1 MFVDGQFSPT
11 LSDSTDGSGFDI
23 TIDDAR
29 RALPA
34 AIQPEVFMHLTESLS
49 RSVTHIQVKRN
60 QRPAKPLLLLH
71 ITQGL
76 AGDEV
81 NTAHYRHHLE
91 LAEGAEA
98 TVIEHYA
105 SLSER
110 RHFTGARLTMNVAAN
125 AHLRHIKL
133 AFENPFSHHFAHND
147 IQLGADAT
155 AVSHSFLLGDAVLRH
170 NTSTQLNGENT
181 TLRLNSLAM
190 PVKMKSV
197 IHGLA

>member
-1 MFVDGQFSPT
+1 M
-11 LSDSTDGSGFDI
+11 
-23 TIDDAR
+23 
-29 RALPA
+29 LPA
-34 AIQPEVFMHLTESLS
+34 AIQPEVFLHLTESLS

-71 ITQGL
+71 ITRGL

-98 TVIEHYA
+98 TVIEHYV
-105 SLSER
+105 SLSEL

-133 AFENPFSHHFAHND
+133 AFENPQSHHFAHND
-147 IQLGADAT
+147 IQLGRMPRPPAT
-155 AVSHSFLLGDAVLRH
+155 VFTR
-170 NTSTQLNGENT
+170 
-181 TLRLNSLAM
+181 
-190 PVKMKSV
+190 
-197 IHGLA
+197 